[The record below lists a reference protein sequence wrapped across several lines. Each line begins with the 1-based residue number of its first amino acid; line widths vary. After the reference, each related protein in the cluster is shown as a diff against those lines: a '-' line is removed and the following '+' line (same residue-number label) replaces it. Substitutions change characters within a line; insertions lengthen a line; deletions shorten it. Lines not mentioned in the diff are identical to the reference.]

1 MATNV
6 VGLFENWDEAQRC
19 VQALMDS
26 GISRDDISIVA
37 NDAAGN
43 FRQREVGG
51 TQAEEGAASG
61 AIGGGVLGGVL
72 GLLVGVGAL
81 AIPGI
86 GPVIA
91 AGPLA
96 AAIGSAGA
104 GTLIGA
110 GAGAA
115 TGGLLGGLVGLGIPD
130 DDAELYAE
138 GIRRGGALVAV
149 NTADDRVDSVA
160 MTMQQYGVID
170 IDERAG
176 QWRSS
181 GWAGFDQN
189 AAPYSSDEIDSF
201 RTGRSS
207 MTGLETS
214 DMGRMDASAKM
225 DTQTRRRDMGRGEE
239 VLPVVEEDLQVG
251 KRQVQRG
258 GVRVHTKTEERPVEE
273 QVHLREERV
282 HVERRPVDRP
292 VSDADMN
299 AFKDASF
306 EVTET
311 AEEPVV
317 AKRARVIE
325 EVVVRKDVEDR
336 TETVRDT
343 VRRQDVHVH
352 ETGGEATTSVAGFD
366 TFATDYRTHFGSLGS
381 RGYTYDQY
389 QPVYR
394 YGYDLANDRRYSG
407 REWDEVEPEARRS
420 WEERNPDTWD
430 DFKDSVRYAWDR
442 VRGRR

>member
-6 VGLFENWDEAQRC
+6 VGLFESWNEAQNVVRDL
-19 VQALMDS
+19 VNS

-37 NDAAGN
+37 NDAAGAYSE
-43 FRQREVGG
+43 REVGG
-51 TQAEEGAASG
+51 TQAAEGATSG
-61 AIGGGVLGGVL
+61 AVGGGMVGGVL
-72 GLLVGVGAL
+72 GLLVGLGAL

-96 AAIGSAGA
+96 AALGSAGA
-104 GTLIGA
+104 GALVGA

-130 DDAELYAE
+130 EDAEVYAE

-149 NTADDRVDSVA
+149 NTSDDRVDSVA
-160 MTMQQYGVID
+160 MIMQQHNVID
-170 IDERAG
+170 IDERAS

-181 GWAGFDQN
+181 GWTGFDAN
-189 AAPYSSDEIDSF
+189 AQPYTSHEIDTF
-201 RTGRSS
+201 RTSTAGTT
-207 MTGLETS
+207 TG
-214 DMGRMDASAKM
+214 GRMDASATV
-225 DTQTRRRDMGRGEE
+225 DAPARRDLDRGEE
-239 VLPVVEEDLQVG
+239 VLPVVEEELQIG

-273 QVHLREERV
+273 QVNLREERV
-282 HVERRPVDRP
+282 HVERRPVDRE
-292 VSDADMN
+292 VTNADMN
-299 AFKDASF
+299 AFKEASF

-325 EVVVRKDVEDR
+325 EVVVRKDVEER

-352 ETGGEATTSVAGFD
+352 ETGGEAVTTGASGFD
-366 TFATDYRTHFGSLGS
+366 TFDRDYRTHFSSLGTS
-381 RGYTYDQY
+381 GYTYDQY

-394 YGYDLANDRRYSG
+394 YGYDLANDRRYAG
-407 REWDEVEPEARRS
+407 REWADVEADARRS
-420 WEERNPDTWD
+420 WEERNPNSWE

-442 VRGRR
+442 ARGRR